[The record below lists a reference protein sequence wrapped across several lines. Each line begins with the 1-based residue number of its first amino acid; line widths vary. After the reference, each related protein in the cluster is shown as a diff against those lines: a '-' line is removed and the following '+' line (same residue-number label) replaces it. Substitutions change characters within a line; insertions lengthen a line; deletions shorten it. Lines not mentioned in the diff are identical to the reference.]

1 VDFRIVSATKADL
14 KEAVKNGEF
23 REDLYFRLN
32 VAEVVVPPLRDRR
45 DDIPL
50 LFEFFAEKLAA
61 RYQREV
67 PKLSRKDLPELMMH
81 SWPGNVRELK
91 NVAERAVIGINA
103 QKSLV
108 AEMIHPMTKYPLTL
122 SEQVE
127 AFEKHLI
134 ETTLSDN
141 KGNIQDTSEILGMPR
156 RTLNE
161 KMRKYGLDR
170 KDYV

>member
-1 VDFRIVSATKADL
+1 MAERIVLGISSQISS
-14 KEAVKNGEF
+14 VS
-23 REDLYFRLN
+23 
-32 VAEVVVPPLRDRR
+32 EV
-45 DDIPL
+45 
-50 LFEFFAEKLAA
+50 
-61 RYQREV
+61 
-67 PKLSRKDLPELMMH
+67 
-81 SWPGNVRELK
+81 
-91 NVAERAVIGINA
+91 
-103 QKSLV
+103 
-108 AEMIHPMTKYPLTL
+108 IHPSIQYPPTL

-170 KDYV
+170 KDYF